1 MQRWYERTVEKV
13 VPQTESVPDFLDRH
27 GLGLL
32 QLDDNQ
38 KSMLEEEFTIQEA
51 KQAVQRQM
59 RLVPPALQVKTSPF
73 LIFSS

>member
-13 VPQTESVPDFLDRH
+13 VPQTESVPDFLDRR

-59 RLVPPALQVKTSPF
+59 RLVPLAL
-73 LIFSS
+73 